1 MMKRDI
7 VNLHSC
13 IGLTETRFILRE
25 AVPINTISS
34 AVADSRFPQVTL
46 EKFPQ
51 GSWQEPETELFSFES
66 ESLVE
71 N

>member
-1 MMKRDI
+1 MKRDI

-34 AVADSRFPQVTL
+34 AVADSRFPQVTI
-46 EKFPQ
+46 EEFPQ
-51 GSWQEPETELFSFES
+51 GSWQEP
-66 ESLVE
+66 
-71 N
+71 

>member
-1 MMKRDI
+1 MKRDL
-7 VNLHSC
+7 VNLNGYIS
-13 IGLTETRFILRE
+13 LTETHFILRE

-34 AVADSRFPQVTL
+34 AVADSRFRQVKL
-46 EKFPQ
+46 VEFPQ
-51 GSWQEPETELFSFES
+51 GSWREPDTELFSFES

>member
-1 MMKRDI
+1 MKRDI
-7 VNLHSC
+7 ENLHGC

-25 AVPINTISS
+25 AVPINTISTS
-34 AVADSRFPQVTL
+34 VADSRFPQVTL
-46 EKFPQ
+46 EEFPL
-51 GSWQEPETELFSFES
+51 GSWRELDTELFSFES